1 MAIFMSEKK
10 WFSLILLKQK
20 GNVCCIM
27 LVIYMALNSVIIKVF
42 NEKHQGK

>member
-1 MAIFMSEKK
+1 MSEKK

-20 GNVCCIM
+20 GSVCYTM
-27 LVIYMALNSVIIKVF
+27 LVVCVDLNRVIIKVF